1 MGPHPACSVWALSS
15 WETGRKRGWEKRGR
29 ENGRSWGGHVMWG
42 CGDVGMWGCCLRRRE
57 DVGTGF
63 KMELGGDY

>member
-15 WETGRKRGWEKRGR
+15 WETGRKRGWEKRAR

-42 CGDVGMWGCCLRRRE
+42 CGDVGVLPSEKGGCRDRLQN
-57 DVGTGF
+57 GA
-63 KMELGGDY
+63 GG